1 MAIHVPHVGISVSC
15 QSAGSWPFHS
25 TGIYCFLRFGLRAPA
40 LCKAADTSWV
50 HVHVHVHAH
59 EEKWHC
65 DLFGMC
71 RIVIRKEVGC
81 VVSQTNASLTFVV
94 VYKRKLIVK
103 FVLEEQNHLL
113 GFIHMYIYMFMYIH
127 VTEFVLVVMTI
138 ATTCTCMR
146 IYPMHVTLLNVFM
159 NMCTGMS
166 EEKWQPENVQLYA
179 TCQVYAVICPC
190 YIWVHVRSHL
200 HPLQLPGII
209 SVFQEGCVYF
219 SLCWQSLLPLA
230 PLNYTAWRVR

>member
-1 MAIHVPHVGISVSC
+1 
-15 QSAGSWPFHS
+15 
-25 TGIYCFLRFGLRAPA
+25 
-40 LCKAADTSWV
+40 
-50 HVHVHVHAH
+50 
-59 EEKWHC
+59 
-65 DLFGMC
+65 MC

-166 EEKWQPENVQLYA
+166 EEK
-179 TCQVYAVICPC
+179 
-190 YIWVHVRSHL
+190 
-200 HPLQLPGII
+200 
-209 SVFQEGCVYF
+209 
-219 SLCWQSLLPLA
+219 
-230 PLNYTAWRVR
+230 